1 MTLQDVLQR
10 AVTEAPGQDFFLQAA
25 RLPEPADFGVLSY
38 AIASCISGVDAL
50 KLAMTHRLFDHQFGS
65 LAVADSTADG
75 ADAQRV
81 TVVWE
86 RQRNLS
92 EACAQA
98 AELEAISS
106 LVGLLGWREQ
116 KRGDPTPIVVGLS
129 LPYPEPS
136 MPLADSPA
144 HAGATLEDFERHFG
158 VRPVFD
164 AGRAAVVMHLK
175 STETQRDYRRNRGAF
190 ESAVPLLGEQGQA
203 LCAAHQAGEGLSDQ
217 LLRALVGSFGA
228 VGRAD
233 RAAAALNTSERTMRR
248 RLSQEGGSFQKI
260 LDRYRCALA
269 EDYLSTTALSTQQ
282 IGELLGFTEATN
294 FRRAFLRWTGRS
306 PHDHRTAL
314 RQSA

>member
-1 MTLQDVLQR
+1 MTLQDVLQGIV
-10 AVTEAPGQDFFLQAA
+10 AQAPGSDFFLQAA

-38 AIASCISGVDAL
+38 AIASCASGVDAL
-50 KLAMTHRLFDHQFGS
+50 KLALTHRLFDHQFGA
-65 LAVADSTADG
+65 LVIGDSNADG
-75 ADAQRV
+75 PDAARV
-81 TVVWE
+81 TVAWE
-86 RQRNLS
+86 RQRNLP

-98 AELEAISS
+98 AELEAVSS
-106 LVGLLGWREQ
+106 LAGLLAWREQ
-116 KRGDPTPIVVGLS
+116 QRGNPTPVVVGLHVA
-129 LPYPEPS
+129 YPEPVLQITDPQHQIVAS
-136 MPLADSPA
+136 A
-144 HAGATLEDFERHFG
+144 EDFERHFG

-164 AGRAAVVMHLK
+164 ASRTAVAFHL
-175 STETQRDYRRNRGAF
+175 SCTETLRDYRRNRGAF
-190 ESAVPLLGEQGQA
+190 EAAVPLLGEQGQA

-248 RLSQEGGSFQKI
+248 RLSQEGSSFQKI